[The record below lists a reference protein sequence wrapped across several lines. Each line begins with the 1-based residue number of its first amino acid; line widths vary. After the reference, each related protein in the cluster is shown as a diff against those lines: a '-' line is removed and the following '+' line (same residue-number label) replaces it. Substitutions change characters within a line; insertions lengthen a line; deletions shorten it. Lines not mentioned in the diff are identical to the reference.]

1 MNIFKDLNSFNV
13 QYLVWK
19 DIYKVSDF
27 FEGNAEL
34 DLLVD
39 IDHKQKIEAIL
50 FNNDFISLQ
59 VHNLLEKKGIKHYI
73 KYVNGKY
80 FHLHVYYKLTTG
92 NHFVKEYEFPIDK
105 SLFSSYTLQNNVKV
119 ACKELEIA
127 FLITRLII
135 KKSVLFQNIKAKELN
150 RLAILSKVCDTTSVL
165 NFVGKIS
172 PKTKA
177 SFQELLSLALN
188 EKGISNNNNSILKE
202 FSNYKTLKGIRYAY
216 KYLKIR
222 LVLVCLRVNKSS
234 NKTIKNKGIDFAIL
248 GSDGSGKTTIS
259 NRLLKQYRAKTSCR
273 KFYLGGNFKTYSIVT
288 RLCYLNYYFMRV
300 FSPFKDKYY
309 LAWLFYYN
317 SFAMLELGKANDRKR
332 KIVRGNKLKTK
343 GWVVIYERFPIV
355 NLFDFPNKL
364 LKLKKH
370 PWFLNSSSKIIR
382 TLIHKIEQIVE
393 NIEKPDASFLIIT
406 DLEKMKERRVLAHNE
421 LIDIDRKLKSQKEFL
436 TENKANL
443 IVIENNGELD
453 SVINSINQEI
463 NNKICISSL

>member
-1 MNIFKDLNSFNV
+1 MFSTLNLANV
-13 QYLVWK
+13 NYLVWK
-19 DIYKVSDF
+19 DIYNVSDF

-39 IDHKQKIEAIL
+39 IDQKDKFEEII
-50 FNNDFISLQ
+50 FNNDFISLR
-59 VHNLLEKKGIKHYI
+59 VNSLLEKKGIKHYI

-80 FHLHVYYKLTTG
+80 FHLHVYYKLITG
-92 NHFVKEYEFPIDK
+92 NHFVKEYVFPLEK
-105 SLFSSYTLQNNVKV
+105 SLFSNYTLHNNIKV
-119 ACKELEIA
+119 ASKELEIA

-135 KKSVLFQNIKAKELN
+135 KKSVLFQNMKVKELD
-150 RLAILSKVCDTTSVL
+150 RLAILSKACDTKSVL
-165 NFVGKIS
+165 NFIEKFS

-177 SFQELLSLALN
+177 SFQELLSLALD
-188 EKGISNNNNSILKE
+188 EKGISKNDNSILKE
-202 FSNYKTLKGIRYAY
+202 FSNYKTLKGILYAFE
-216 KYLKIR
+216 YLKIH
-222 LVLVCLRVNKSS
+222 LVLMYLRVNKIS

-259 NRLLKQYRAKTSCR
+259 NRLFKQYRAKTSC
-273 KFYLGGNFKTYSIVT
+273 KFFYLGGNFKTYSIIT
-288 RLCYLNYYFMRV
+288 RLCYLNYYFMRF

-332 KIVRGNKLKTK
+332 KIVRGNKLKAK

-364 LKLKKH
+364 MELKNH
-370 PWFLNSSSKIIR
+370 HWFLNSSSKIIR

-393 NIEKPDASFLIIT
+393 NIERPDASFLIIT
-406 DLEKMKERRVLAHNE
+406 DLEKMKQRRVLAHNE
-421 LIDIDRKLKSQKEFL
+421 LIDIDRKLKSQKQYL
-436 TENKANL
+436 TKNKANL
-443 IVIENNGELD
+443 IVIENNGELV

-463 NNKICISSL
+463 NSKICISSL

>member
-1 MNIFKDLNSFNV
+1 MNIFSDLNFSNI
-13 QYLVWK
+13 QYIVWK
-19 DIYKVSDF
+19 DIYKVSDY

-39 IDHKQKIEAIL
+39 IDQKNKFEEII
-50 FNNDFISLQ
+50 FNNGFISLR
-59 VHNLLEKKGIKHYI
+59 VNSLIEKKGIKHYI

-80 FHLHVYYKLTTG
+80 FHLHVYYKLITG
-92 NHFVKEYEFPIDK
+92 NHFVKEYVFPLEK
-105 SLFSSYTLQNNVKV
+105 SLFSNYTLHNNIKV
-119 ACKELEIA
+119 ASKDLEIA

-135 KKSVLFQNIKAKELN
+135 KKSVLFQNIKVKELD

-177 SFQELLSLALN
+177 SFQELLSLALD
-188 EKGISNNNNSILKE
+188 EKGISNNDNSILKE
-202 FSNYKTLKGIRYAY
+202 FYNYKTLKGIRYAY
-216 KYLKIR
+216 QYLKIR
-222 LVLVCLRVNKSS
+222 LVLMYLRVNKSS

-259 NRLLKQYRAKTSCR
+259 NRLFKQYRAKTSCR

-317 SFAMLELGKANDRKR
+317 SFAMLELGKVNDRKR
-332 KIVRGNKLKTK
+332 KILKGNKLKAK

-364 LKLKKH
+364 LKLKNH
-370 PWFLNSSSKIIR
+370 HWFLNSSSKIIR

-406 DLEKMKERRVLAHNE
+406 DLEKMKQRRVLAHNE
-421 LIDIDRKLKSQKEFL
+421 LIDIDRKLKSQKEYL

-453 SVINSINQEI
+453 SVINAINQEI

>member
-1 MNIFKDLNSFNV
+1 MFSTLNLANV
-13 QYLVWK
+13 NYLVWK
-19 DIYKVSDF
+19 DLYKISDF

-39 IDHKQKIEAIL
+39 FDQKDKFEEII
-50 FNNDFISLQ
+50 FNNGFISLR
-59 VHNLLEKKGIKHYI
+59 VNSLIEKKGIEHYI
-73 KYVNGKY
+73 KYSNGKY
-80 FHLHVYYKLTTG
+80 FHLHVYYKLITG
-92 NHFVKEYEFPIDK
+92 NHFVKEYEFPLDK
-105 SLFSSYTLQNNVKV
+105 LLFSNYTLHNNIKV
-119 ACKELEIA
+119 ASKDLEIA

-135 KKSVLFQNIKAKELN
+135 KKSVLFQNIKVKELD
-150 RLAILSKVCDTTSVL
+150 RLAILSEACDTKSVL
-165 NFVGKIS
+165 NFIEKFS

-177 SFQELLSLALN
+177 SFQELLSLALD
-188 EKGISNNNNSILKE
+188 EKGISNNDNSILKE
-202 FSNYKTLKGIRYAY
+202 FYNYKILKGIRYAY
-216 KYLKIR
+216 QYLKIR
-222 LVLVCLRVNKSS
+222 SVLMYLRVNKSS

-259 NRLLKQYRAKTSCR
+259 NRLFKQYRAKTSCR

-317 SFAMLELGKANDRKR
+317 SFAMLELGKVNDRKR
-332 KIVRGNKLKTK
+332 KIVKGNKLKAK

-370 PWFLNSSSKIIR
+370 PWFLCSSSKIIR
-382 TLIHKIEQIVE
+382 ALIHKIEKTVE
-393 NIEKPDASFLIIT
+393 NIEKPDVSFLIVT
-406 DLEKMKERRVLAHNE
+406 DLEKMKERRVLAPNE
-421 LIDIDRKLKSQKEFL
+421 LIDIDRKLKSQKQYL
-436 TENKANL
+436 TNNKANL

-453 SVINSINQEI
+453 SVINAINQEI

>member
-1 MNIFKDLNSFNV
+1 MNLFKELNGLNIK
-13 QYLVWK
+13 YLAWK
-19 DIYKVSDF
+19 DIYKASDF

-39 IDHKQKIEAIL
+39 IDQKDKFKEII
-50 FNNDFISLQ
+50 FNNGFISLK
-59 VHNLLEKKGIKHYI
+59 VNGLLEKKGIEHYI
-73 KYVNGKY
+73 KYSNGKY
-80 FHLHVYYKLTTG
+80 FHLHIYYNLITG
-92 NHFVKEYEFPIDK
+92 NHFVKEYKFPLDK
-105 SLFSSYTLQNNVKV
+105 SLFSNYILQNNIKV
-119 ACKELEIA
+119 VSKELEIA
-127 FLITRLII
+127 FMIIRLII
-135 KKSVLFQNIKAKELN
+135 KQSLFFQKIKIKELN
-150 RLAILSKVCDTTSVL
+150 RLANLSKTCDEISVIKL
-165 NFVGKIS
+165 INEIS
-172 PKTKA
+172 PKIKA
-177 SFQELLSLALN
+177 SFHELLSVALD
-188 EKGISNNNNSILKE
+188 KKIVSNHNNSIMKE
-202 FSNYKTLKGIRYAY
+202 FSSYKTLKGMRYAY

-222 LVLVCLRVNKSS
+222 LVLMYLRVNKSS
-234 NKTIKNKGIDFAIL
+234 NKTIKNKGINFAIL

-259 NRLLKQYRAKTSCR
+259 NRLFKQYRAKTSC
-273 KFYLGGNFKTYSIVT
+273 KKIYLGGNFKTYSIVT

-332 KIVRGNKLKTK
+332 KIVRGNKLKIK

-364 LKLKKH
+364 LKLKNH

-382 TLIHKIEQIVE
+382 TLIHKIEKTVE
-393 NIEKPDASFLIIT
+393 NLEKPDASFLIIT

-421 LIDIDRKLKSQKEFL
+421 LIDIDRKLKSQKQYL
-436 TENKANL
+436 TNNKANL
-443 IVIENNGELD
+443 LVIENNGELV